1 MKIKE
6 KRKKNSLEG
15 EIERRKRGIRKQ
27 FKIRKRNFKR
37 RKWEKRK
44 EEGRP
49 IYIYNFKK
57 LNHSEGEKKEIYFGR
72 RNWKNIEKK
81 KTKVKIDSE
90 EKEKFGR
97 INSRN
102 KFF

>member
-49 IYIYNFKK
+49 IYIYIIKSLRRRKK
-57 LNHSEGEKKEIYFGR
+57 RNIFWKEKLKEY
-72 RNWKNIEKK
+72 WKK

>member
-1 MKIKE
+1 LKE
-6 KRKKNSLEG
+6 Y
-15 EIERRKRGIRKQ
+15 
-27 FKIRKRNFKR
+27 
-37 RKWEKRK
+37 W
-44 EEGRP
+44 
-49 IYIYNFKK
+49 
-57 LNHSEGEKKEIYFGR
+57 
-72 RNWKNIEKK
+72 KK

>member
-37 RKWEKRK
+37 RK
-44 EEGRP
+44 
-49 IYIYNFKK
+49 
-57 LNHSEGEKKEIYFGR
+57 
-72 RNWKNIEKK
+72 
-81 KTKVKIDSE
+81 
-90 EKEKFGR
+90 
-97 INSRN
+97 
-102 KFF
+102 